1 MSGPESES
9 SAVVPPV
16 AGGHGGDHLQI
27 IRIPIRVGDR
37 WALSGRYVEVVWSEI
52 MGPTATLLARRLSD
66 FIEVNPN
73 GGEISIAGLGR
84 TLGVPPSKVRSAL
97 SRMGWHGLISLRPER
112 VSVGISGLV
121 PSVGHSRLAELSE
134 NAQREHR

>member
-1 MSGPESES
+1 
-9 SAVVPPV
+9 
-16 AGGHGGDHLQI
+16 
-27 IRIPIRVGDR
+27 
-37 WALSGRYVEVVWSEI
+37 LSGRYVEVVWSEI

-97 SRMGWHGLISLRPER
+97 SRMGRHGLISLRPER

-134 NAQREHR
+134 NAQREHRRQVDSAVPTSGGESARHGARFVRAPRAVAPGRTP